1 VIAVVD
7 YGRGNLGSVEKAFR
21 RVGIPAAIT
30 QDPRT
35 VDDAEAVV
43 LPGDGAFH
51 DAMSNLDRLGLLL
64 ALRRA
69 LDGSRPFLGICLGYQ
84 LLFSTSEEFGEGRGL
99 DVVPGAVRRLPAGR
113 KIPHMGWNH
122 VEHDGEL
129 RLFEGIPSGTHFY
142 FVHSYYPVVAGTI
155 VAGTMSTAFT
165 EGGLTQERVAPP
177 ARSDAPAARS
187 VAPHARSDA
196 PDARSMAPDARSVA
210 LRTAWCEYGVRFAAA
225 IEVGRIY
232 ATQFHPEKSQR
243 WGLRLLENFAAV
255 VKSGR

>member
-1 VIAVVD
+1 VIAIVD

-21 RVGIPAAIT
+21 RIGVPAAIT
-30 QDPRT
+30 QDPRSL
-35 VDDAEAVV
+35 DEAEAVV

-51 DAMSNLDRLGLLL
+51 DAMSTLDRLGLVP

-99 DVVPGAVRRLPAGR
+99 DVVPGAVRRLPAGL
-113 KIPHMGWNH
+113 KVPHMGWNRA
-122 VEHDGEL
+122 EHAGDL
-129 RLFEGIPSGTHFY
+129 RLFDGIPSGSHFY
-142 FVHSYYPVVAGTI
+142 FVHSYYPVVAGDL
-155 VAGTMSTAFT
+155 STALT
-165 EGGLTQERVAPP
+165 DGGLREERVAPD
-177 ARSDAPAARS
+177 ARSGASVARS
-187 VAPHARSDA
+187 VAPDARTDASGARSG
-196 PDARSMAPDARSVA
+196 

-232 ATQFHPEKSQR
+232 GTQFHPEKSQR
-243 WGLRLLENFAAV
+243 WGLRMLENFAAV